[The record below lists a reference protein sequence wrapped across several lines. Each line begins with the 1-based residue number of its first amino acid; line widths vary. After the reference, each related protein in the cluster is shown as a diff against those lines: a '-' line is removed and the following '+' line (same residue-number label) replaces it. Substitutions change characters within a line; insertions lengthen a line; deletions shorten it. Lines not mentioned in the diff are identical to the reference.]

1 MGGNFTVQLQQDA
14 TVIGSSRKAD
24 LTIAGEPGIQGEHAT
39 IQRGE
44 DGFTL
49 VSEQPVWVNNRK
61 TARRKLEAGD
71 VIRMEGTTLVFDE
84 DMTRMSASSASSAP
98 SAESAGKGTSG
109 TNKTDGDTSARKKH
123 QDG

>member
-1 MGGNFTVQLQQDA
+1 M
-14 TVIGSSRKAD
+14 
-24 LTIAGEPGIQGEHAT
+24 
-39 IQRGE
+39 
-44 DGFTL
+44 
-49 VSEQPVWVNNRK
+49 NNRK